1 MVDFHIHSSHSDG
14 SQSVRELIK
23 QAAENGIKMM
33 SLTDHDTTAG
43 ISEAQKLGAEMGVK
57 IIPGIEITTAKN
69 NKGLH
74 LLAYGIGEE
83 NKILSEL
90 LARLREG
97 RKKGVTEK
105 LEKIN
110 QNFKSLG
117 KPQVDIDDFMKT
129 DKTLGL
135 STIMDYLV
143 EKGFTAGRDEA
154 YELVKGMKVRS
165 DDITTE
171 YVIDTVH
178 RGGGIVSLAHPFAPK
193 ISLRNISDNTAGLR
207 SLCRELKDAGL
218 DGIEVYT
225 PAHRNED
232 IEFAKEIV
240 KEIGFFAG
248 IGSDWHGPIESKG
261 ENILAFIPRYPSNY
275 KNAFDNVPVEAGKEL
290 ADRFI
295 NLAESRV

>member
-14 SQSVRELIK
+14 NQSVQELVK
-23 QAAENGIKMM
+23 QAAENGITIM
-33 SLTDHDTTAG
+33 SLTDHDTTTG

-90 LARLREG
+90 LSRLREG
-97 RKKGVTEK
+97 RKKGVTER

-117 KPQVDIDDFMKT
+117 RPQVDIDDVMKI

-135 STIMDYLV
+135 ATVMDYLV
-143 EKGFTAGRDEA
+143 ANGFTSGRDEA

-171 YVIDTVH
+171 YVIDAVH
-178 RGGGIVSLAHPFAPK
+178 RCGGIVSLAHPFAPR
-193 ISLRNISDNTAGLR
+193 ISLRNISDNPEDLR
-207 SLCRELKDAGL
+207 SLCKELKNAGL

-232 IEFAKEIV
+232 IELAKKIADEN
-240 KEIGFFAG
+240 GLFAG
-248 IGSDWHGPIESKG
+248 IGSDWHGPFESRG
-261 ENILAFIPRYPSNY
+261 ENIRAFIPRYPNNY
-275 KNAFDNVPVEAGKEL
+275 KNAFDNVPAEAEQEL
-290 ADRFI
+290 IERFKD
-295 NLAESRV
+295 LV

>member
-1 MVDFHIHSSHSDG
+1 MVDFHMHSTYSDG
-14 SQSVRELIK
+14 SQSVRELIG
-23 QAAENGIKMM
+23 QASENGVTMLSM
-33 SLTDHDTTAG
+33 TDHDTTAG

-97 RKKGVTEK
+97 RKKGVIEK

-110 QNFKSLG
+110 QNFKSSG
-117 KPQVDIDDFMKT
+117 RPQVDIDDVMKIN
-129 DKTLGL
+129 KTLGL
-135 STIMDYLV
+135 ATVMDYLV
-143 EKGFTAGRDEA
+143 ANGFTAGRDEA

-165 DDITTE
+165 DDVTTE
-171 YVIDTVH
+171 YVIDIVH

-193 ISLRNISDNTAGLR
+193 ISLRNISDNPADLR
-207 SLCRELKDAGL
+207 SLCKELKNAGL

-232 IEFAKEIV
+232 IAFAKEIV
-240 KEIGFFAG
+240 KEVGFFGG
-248 IGSDWHGPIESKG
+248 IGSDWHGPFESKG
-261 ENILAFIPRYPSNY
+261 ENIRAFIPRYPNNY
-275 KNAFDNVPVEAGKEL
+275 KNAFDNVPTEAEQELVE
-290 ADRFI
+290 RFK
-295 NLAESRV
+295 NLAEK